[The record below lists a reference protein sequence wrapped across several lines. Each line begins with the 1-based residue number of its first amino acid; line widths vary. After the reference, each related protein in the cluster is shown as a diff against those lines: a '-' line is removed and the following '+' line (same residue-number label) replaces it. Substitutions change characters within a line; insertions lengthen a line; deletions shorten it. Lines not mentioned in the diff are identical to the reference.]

1 MCQRA
6 HCHRLQ
12 TKSKP
17 PLLFSFLPWV
27 RLMCALRA
35 HIKLSIFRNIFSKI
49 EKVVITFSIL
59 KKIFSKI
66 ESLMC
71 ALRARISKIPLLLR
85 VTTKQSTKAFRN
97 KNLKSKRCRRM
108 EGWAWRRRRII
119 MAGHFWN
126 SAGDGNIIGYM
137 VFSFTVNHLIS
148 IFLVFLLPSGI
159 RFFFRF
165 CQYNPVSSGTKSNT
179 K

>member
-1 MCQRA
+1 MF
-6 HCHRLQ
+6 
-12 TKSKP
+12 
-17 PLLFSFLPWV
+17 LLFLIIIIIIKLKVKMPFETSLHQEKKKEISKFYNNSRGCVRGHTATGYKQKANLLYFLVFLPWV

-71 ALRARISKIPLLLR
+71 ALRARISKIPLLLQ

-108 EGWAWRRRRII
+108 EGWA
-119 MAGHFWN
+119 
-126 SAGDGNIIGYM
+126 
-137 VFSFTVNHLIS
+137 
-148 IFLVFLLPSGI
+148 
-159 RFFFRF
+159 
-165 CQYNPVSSGTKSNT
+165 
-179 K
+179 